1 VPIEPLWYRRVLGQF
16 PTGVV
21 IVAATDDDGKPV
33 GMSVGSFTSVSL
45 DPPLVAFLPAR
56 SSTSWP
62 RIAPARR
69 FCINVLA
76 GEQEALCRAFAV
88 SGADKFKDVAWRE
101 SPLGNPIVEGS
112 LAWIDCE
119 LERVDDAGDHY
130 IVIGR
135 VHALEVENPS
145 APLIFFQGGYGRFD
159 AGPLTAPARNDLA
172 EPLRLADLA
181 RPELDA
187 LASELDVECVA
198 TALVGDEIVLLA
210 SAGPLEGRTS
220 ATLIGRRIPARP
232 PLGALWMAYEDVEAQ
247 HAWHKGDDRH
257 ARRLDAI
264 RDQGYLVT
272 PEHPLFDDRMVHAPV
287 FGPDGTV
294 ALVLNVPHSPEE
306 GSDEFERQLAAMLDA
321 ARRLT
326 ALAGGEPAA
335 DAAVGAR

>member
-1 VPIEPLWYRRVLGQF
+1 MPIEPLWYRRVLGQF

-21 IVAATDDDGKPV
+21 IVAATDDDEGTPV

-62 RIAPARR
+62 RIAPANR

-88 SGADKFKDVAWRE
+88 SGADKFKDVTWRP
-101 SPLGNPIVEGS
+101 SPLGNPIIEGS

-119 LERVDDAGDHY
+119 LERVDPAGDHY

-135 VHALEVENPS
+135 VHELEVENPS

-159 AGPLTAPARNDLA
+159 AGPLAAAARGDLA

-187 LASELDVECVA
+187 LANDLDVECVA

-210 SAGPLEGRTS
+210 SAGPLEGRTA

-232 PLGALWMAYEDVEAQ
+232 PLGALWMAYEATS
-247 HAWHKGDDRH
+247 APAPGTRTTTSTPSGWTRSASRATSSPRSIRCSTTGWST
-257 ARRLDAI
+257 RRCSTRAGAS
-264 RDQGYLVT
+264 RSCST
-272 PEHPLFDDRMVHAPV
+272 CRTRP
-287 FGPDGTV
+287 
-294 ALVLNVPHSPEE
+294 
-306 GSDEFERQLAAMLDA
+306 
-321 ARRLT
+321 RRAST
-326 ALAGGEPAA
+326 SSSAS
-335 DAAVGAR
+335 

>member
-1 VPIEPLWYRRVLGQF
+1 VSIDALRFRKVLGQF

-21 IVAATDDDGKPV
+21 IVAAADAEGRPV

-62 RIAPARR
+62 RIAPAGR

-88 SGADKFKDVAWRE
+88 SGADKFRDVTWRPAP
-101 SPLGNPIVEGS
+101 SGSPIVEGS
-112 LAWIDCE
+112 LAWIDCD
-119 LERVDDAGDHY
+119 LERVDEAGDHY
-130 IVIGR
+130 IVLGR
-135 VHALEVENPS
+135 VRALEVENPS

-159 AGPLTAPARNDLA
+159 TGPLAAGGGGDLA

-187 LASELDVECVA
+187 LASELDIECVA

-220 ATLIGRRIPARP
+220 ATLIGRRIPAVP
-232 PLGALWMAYEDVEAQ
+232 PLGALWMAYEGAERAQ
-247 HAWHKGDDRH
+247 AWHRGDHDQA
-257 ARRLDAI
+257 ARLEEI
-264 RDQGYLVT
+264 RERGHLLT
-272 PEHPLFDDRMVHAPV
+272 PRHPLFDDRMLHAPV
-287 FGPDGTV
+287 FGPDGRV
-294 ALVLNVPHSPEE
+294 ALVLNVPGPPEE
-306 GSDEFERQLAAMLDA
+306 GSDEFERHLGAMLDC

-326 ALAGGEPAA
+326 VIAGGRE
-335 DAAVGAR
+335 VLGLSL